1 MAVRGKVAKQL
12 RYEQEMAQ
20 RWKVRCPNKLR
31 RFRTLRVPIMAEVER
46 RVREGF
52 LS

>member
-1 MAVRGKVAKQL
+1 MRGKVAKQL